1 MCSGAGAGAACELTR
16 GMWCAQAFAWFSDL
30 LAEHEELFWSLFQV
44 DMDAVLDGM
53 PPDNWD
59 AFPLFQILNDYL
71 RTHSALPS

>member
-1 MCSGAGAGAACELTR
+1 MSQRVCG
-16 GMWCAQAFAWFSDL
+16 AQAFAWFSDL

-71 RTHSALPS
+71 RTHSTPSLLSSHRTG